1 MKNGI
6 DGLPDKIGFSSS
18 SSSVEVCENLYIL
31 QYVLQWKIDLIL
43 SNCAQKN
50 DPLLNYFAG
59 LFSLV
64 MEARNFLAQNAHK
77 DVSCWYSLH
86 HQRNNREIFCVS
98 KFLTPIPPHF
108 FGIQTNSQFSNEIP
122 LPPCSPLPH
131 KNSLRTL
138 SILFI
143 THFGRQKQFM

>member
-98 KFLTPIPPHF
+98 KCLTPIPPHF
-108 FGIQTNSQFSNEIP
+108 FGIQNR
-122 LPPCSPLPH
+122 LP
-131 KNSLRTL
+131 
-138 SILFI
+138 I
-143 THFGRQKQFM
+143 